1 MGITRFNRKWVFCFT
16 HLLEV
21 ENVDFIS
28 VLTVINISAW
38 RRKNSPIQ
46 LSETVKLQKQ
56 RVWIYV
62 LTNTMIFSSNFSGT
76 MNWDFF
82 LLFPIKTWR
91 IIDLMYTVREKKN
104 IEKKY
109 IERIIRSNF
118 YCIVWNC
125 TCSSENAEG
134 EVWQKLG
141 IFSNHNTSV
150 TKNVSPD
157 ILTKLI
163 IIFFFPKETF
173 NQLISQFVS
182 ELLIDMAEDNSYSS
196 YQKLSPLAGILPKTP
211 TQRAVCRHD
220 VFYSFSLPCLFYFQA
235 RLLESQHTFLNLINP
250 SVLALPI
257 KFLPF

>member
-1 MGITRFNRKWVFCFT
+1 MGIIRFNRKWVFCFT
-16 HLLEV
+16 HLLQV
-21 ENVDFIS
+21 ENVDFILA
-28 VLTVINISAW
+28 LTAINISAW

-91 IIDLMYTVREKKN
+91 IIDFMYTVREK
-104 IEKKY
+104 IFIY
-109 IERIIRSNF
+109 IYRERILRSNF
-118 YCIVWNC
+118 CCIVWNC
-125 TCSSENAEG
+125 TCSLENVEG

-141 IFSNHNTSV
+141 MFSNHNISV

-163 IIFFFPKETF
+163 IIIF
-173 NQLISQFVS
+173 
-182 ELLIDMAEDNSYSS
+182 
-196 YQKLSPLAGILPKTP
+196 SPRKHLT
-211 TQRAVCRHD
+211 
-220 VFYSFSLPCLFYFQA
+220 
-235 RLLESQHTFLNLINP
+235 N
-250 SVLALPI
+250 
-257 KFLPF
+257 